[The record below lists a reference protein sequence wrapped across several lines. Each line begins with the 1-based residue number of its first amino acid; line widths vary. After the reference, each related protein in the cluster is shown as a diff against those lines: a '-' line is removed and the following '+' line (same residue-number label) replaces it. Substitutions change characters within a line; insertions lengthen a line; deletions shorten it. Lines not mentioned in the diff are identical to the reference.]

1 MASKETLTIRLKYKK
16 QALEAAYAAYNDLL
30 SGKVQS
36 YTIGSRNL
44 TRLDL
49 GELEETIA
57 TLEKAVD
64 DLEAAVSGSGKRRKA
79 VGVVPRDW

>member
-1 MASKETLTIRLKYKK
+1 MARKETIRQRLEVKRK
-16 QALEAAYAAYNDLL
+16 ALEAANEAYIALL

-49 GELEETIA
+49 S
-57 TLEKAVD
+57 
-64 DLEAAVSGSGKRRKA
+64 DLEATIAKLEKEIDSLEELLRGGGRRKA
-79 VGVVPRDW
+79 VTVVPRDW